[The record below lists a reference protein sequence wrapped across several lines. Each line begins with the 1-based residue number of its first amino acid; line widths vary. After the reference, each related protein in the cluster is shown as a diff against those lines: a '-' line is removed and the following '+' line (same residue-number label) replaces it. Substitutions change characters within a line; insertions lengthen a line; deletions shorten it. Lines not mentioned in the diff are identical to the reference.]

1 MTTEQ
6 IRLAEKDREIEIL
19 RLKLAIAGG
28 QNGLR
33 PFLFRSRS
41 ASVEIRHPRNE
52 KPRSRSSFAL
62 QGASAGRYW
71 FACPDCFPLLG
82 S

>member
-41 ASVEIRHPRNE
+41 ASIYVRRLESENP
-52 KPRSRSSFAL
+52 SRRIFRP
-62 QGASAGRYW
+62 GERRG
-71 FACPDCFPLLG
+71 PLLVRL